1 MTSRRPTPKSKPSA
15 RAHFDPDAW
24 EEDLARTTP
33 AGREA
38 AEAARRSYE
47 QKGVPIEQLRRVAEH
62 GDDHTNLPDCAKVYL
77 PSPNGHFGMVF
88 MLKFE
93 PNGRPVLA
101 FLAFGV
107 RHHPRGSRRSS
118 VYQLAHLRMHGQPPP
133 RPPS

>member
-1 MTSRRPTPKSKPSA
+1 MTSRRPASKDRPGA

-38 AEAARRSYE
+38 ADEARRDYE
-47 QKGVPIEQLRRVAEH
+47 RKGVPIEQLRRVAEH

-77 PSPNGHFGMVF
+77 PQPNGRFGMVF

-107 RHHPRGSRRSS
+107 RHHPRRSRRPT

-133 RPPS
+133 RLPS